1 MEKRQ
6 EERKRY
12 LREVN
17 RKKLSEPTMYA
28 QRCKRGWEAIKPCSY
43 WLRWVGSGKRQN
55 AKIIKA
61 GKAKVKITRE
71 LNLAEEGFS

>member
-1 MEKRQ
+1 
-6 EERKRY
+6 
-12 LREVN
+12 
-17 RKKLSEPTMYA
+17 
-28 QRCKRGWEAIKPCSY
+28 
-43 WLRWVGSGKRQN
+43 VGSGKRQN